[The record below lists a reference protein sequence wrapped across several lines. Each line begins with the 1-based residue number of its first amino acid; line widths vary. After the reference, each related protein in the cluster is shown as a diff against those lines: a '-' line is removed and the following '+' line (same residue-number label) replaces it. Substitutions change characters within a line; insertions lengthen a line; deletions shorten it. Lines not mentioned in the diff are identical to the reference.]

1 MIGLFTWESVLKL
14 GEYAGIIIPALVG
27 WKLWTDV
34 YMRELGKKVICK
46 KEGNE
51 AHGWR

>member
-1 MIGLFTWESVLKL
+1 VISLFTWKAVLEL
-14 GEYAGIIIPALVG
+14 GEYAGIFIPALVG
-27 WKLWTDV
+27 WKLGADV
-34 YMRELGKKVICK
+34 YMRELGIKVICE